1 MSSFVQRVLFTVV
14 ALPLGIVFIFWGGWP
29 YAIFVAAILARGAWE
44 YADLF
49 RNGGG
54 KPSNLILLGG
64 VIAIFATRFAAGFS
78 QDHWL
83 LILLMGLTAAFY
95 LMEYERGREAAG
107 SDFAATLSGIFYV
120 GLLGSYLLLLRQ
132 IPDYGDWWVL
142 LTLFAVILADTTA
155 YLFGTRFG
163 KTRLA
168 PRLSPKKSWEGFVAG
183 LVASLVG
190 TPLFLLLFRTF
201 GLPDDPQF
209 SLLNAALLGLVIGI
223 FPTLG
228 DLAISMIKREMKMK
242 DSSHLLPGHGGVLD
256 RIDSWLWAF
265 PIGYY
270 LVTVVFQQIQ

>member
-1 MSSFVQRVLFTVV
+1 MSSFAQRVLFTVV
-14 ALPLGIVFIFWGGWP
+14 ALPLGIFFIFWGGWP
-29 YAIFVAAILARGAWE
+29 YAIFIAAILARGAWE

-54 KPSNLILLGG
+54 KPSNLILLSG

-78 QDHWL
+78 QDHWVFVT
-83 LILLMGLTAAFY
+83 LIGVSVTFY
-95 LMEYERGREAAG
+95 LVEYERGRAAAG

-132 IPDYGDWWVL
+132 IPEGDWWVL
-142 LTLFAVILADTTA
+142 ITLFAVMLADTAA
-155 YLFGTRFG
+155 YMFGSRFG

-168 PRLSPKKSWEGFVAG
+168 PRLSPKKSWEGFIAG
-183 LVASLVG
+183 AVVSTIG
-190 TPLFLLLFRTF
+190 TPLFLLLFRVL
-201 GLPDDPQF
+201 GLPDEPQF
-209 SLLNAALLGLVIGI
+209 SLMNVAVLGLAIGI
-223 FPTLG
+223 LSTLG

-242 DSSHLLPGHGGVLD
+242 DASHILPGHGGVLD

-270 LVTVVFQQIQ
+270 LVTVFFQQIQ